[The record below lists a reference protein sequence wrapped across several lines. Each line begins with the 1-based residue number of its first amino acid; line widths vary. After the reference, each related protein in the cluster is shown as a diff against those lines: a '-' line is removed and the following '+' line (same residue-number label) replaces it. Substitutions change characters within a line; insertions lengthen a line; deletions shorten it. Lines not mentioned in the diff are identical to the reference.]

1 MIPKS
6 IISLEEKSE
15 RIMKAVAVLIVEDN
29 LGDVVLMREAL
40 KESPVA
46 TKVYVVPD
54 VPRALAFLQNHE
66 RYHNPIRPDVMVV
79 DLHLPGKTGYE
90 LLAEVKSTPALA
102 DIPVVIFTSSLI
114 EEDRETSFALQ
125 AADYVLKPMDI
136 TSYFARVQNI
146 VESCSTSK
154 SLQ

>member
-1 MIPKS
+1 
-6 IISLEEKSE
+6 
-15 RIMKAVAVLIVEDN
+15 MKAVAVLIVEDN

-40 KESPVA
+40 KESHVA

-66 RYHNPIRPDVMVV
+66 RYYNSVRPDVMVV
-79 DLHLPGKTGYE
+79 DLHLPGKPGYE

-102 DIPVVIFTSSLI
+102 DIPVVVFTSSLI
-114 EEDRETSFALQ
+114 EEEREASFALQ

-136 TSYFARVQNI
+136 ASYFTRVQNI
-146 VESCSTSK
+146 VESWSAGK
-154 SLQ
+154 GLQ